1 MDTKFTALT
10 EEQLKSVEGGKNGV
24 VKLPGG
30 TGVYCWNTGKNSAK
44 CGMDWSVAG
53 PYVGKIIVNGWLTMD
68 LGQVV
73 HNFNLYREV

>member
-1 MDTKFTALT
+1 MDTKFIALT

-44 CGMDWSVAG
+44 CGMD
-53 PYVGKIIVNGWLTMD
+53 
-68 LGQVV
+68 
-73 HNFNLYREV
+73 

>member
-30 TGVYCWNTGKNSAK
+30 TGVYC
-44 CGMDWSVAG
+44 
-53 PYVGKIIVNGWLTMD
+53 
-68 LGQVV
+68 
-73 HNFNLYREV
+73 